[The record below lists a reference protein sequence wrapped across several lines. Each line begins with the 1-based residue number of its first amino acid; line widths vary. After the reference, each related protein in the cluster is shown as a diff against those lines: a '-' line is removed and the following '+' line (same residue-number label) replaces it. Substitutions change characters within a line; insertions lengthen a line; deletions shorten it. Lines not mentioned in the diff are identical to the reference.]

1 MSDFDIAGARKAG
14 YSETEIAD
22 HLAFRKGFDIDSARK
37 AGYDDATIINQLSAR
52 AAPMVQAPAAPQLS
66 PADQGRQRVAN
77 EQSIGDAV
85 LVGAGRTFNQVGAG
99 MKQAW
104 YGLTGNEK
112 AQAELKAEQEDE
124 KRGYD
129 ALQTARPIATS
140 VGEALPSMVV
150 PVGGAGGALATAGKL
165 ALSGAVPSALEY
177 GTPEERAKR
186 AAGSAAG
193 AVIGGQVVPKLAGM
207 AVEVGKAGLKGL
219 AGKITPEAMALAA
232 RAKELGIPVNAA
244 QLGDS
249 KFLKTLAS
257 SIEQMP
263 FTGGAKAAA
272 NQYSAYTNAVGK
284 TFGADVDKI
293 TPEVYNF
300 HKKRLGE
307 QFEDLAARN
316 NLDVNPALKSKLG
329 GIIAEAESTASDDT
343 IRAVKNI
350 FSRVAEQSE
359 SQGGKV
365 AAEVSPILNEAGEA
379 IVKKAASE
387 TPVSTK
393 LPGSAY
399 SSIDSELGRI
409 IKGGGEKGMY
419 AKEMQ
424 KAIREAMD
432 SSISPADQALW
443 TETRNQYKN
452 LKAVR
457 DIVAKDQGGGNIP
470 PTGLMNALNNTEAG
484 KEAMAMGSRGTLGEL
499 GQIGKQ
505 FVRDTVPNSGT
516 PQRLMA
522 MGIIGGGGTLAGYD
536 PATIAGMMA
545 GGATTGRL
553 LNKVMSSPKV
563 IEALGKQGI
572 TLKELAKMPPSKIT
586 QILGGLSGMTVAD
599 QYEEN

>member
-1 MSDFDIAGARKAG
+1 MASFDIEGARKAG
-14 YSETEIAD
+14 YTDAEIAEG
-22 HLAFRKGFDIDSARK
+22 LAAKSGFDLQGARK
-37 AGYDDATIINQLSAR
+37 AGYPDLEIIQRLSA
-52 AAPMVQAPAAPQLS
+52 PQQAPQMS

-77 EQSIGDAV
+77 DMGVAESV
-85 LVGAGRTFNQVGAG
+85 LIGAGRTFNQVGDG
-99 MKQAW
+99 MKQLW
-104 YGLTGNEK
+104 NGLTGDEK
-112 AQAELKAEQEDE
+112 AKAELAAKQADEQ
-124 KRGYD
+124 RGYD

-165 ALSGAVPSALEY
+165 AVSGAVPSALEY
-177 GTPEERAKR
+177 GTAEERAKR
-186 AAGSAAG
+186 AAGAAVG
-193 AVIGGQVVPKLAGM
+193 AVVGGQVIPKLVGAAGH
-207 AVEVGKAGLKGL
+207 AAKAGLKGL
-219 AGKITPEAMALAA
+219 AGRITPEALALAA

-263 FTGGAKAAA
+263 FTGGAKASA
-272 NQYSAYTNAVGK
+272 QQHSAYTNAVGK

-293 TPEVYNF
+293 TPEIYQF
-300 HKKRLGE
+300 HKKRLGS
-307 QFEDLAARN
+307 QFEDLSARN
-316 NLDVNPALKSKLG
+316 NLDVTSDLRQALTK
-329 GIIAEAESTASDDT
+329 IVDQAEATGSDDT

-350 FSRVAEQSE
+350 YGRVTDQAE
-359 SQGGKV
+359 SQGGKI
-365 AAEVSPILNEAGEA
+365 AAEMSPLVDEAGEQ
-379 IVKKAASE
+379 IIKKAASE
-387 TPVSTK
+387 TPVTTK

-399 SSIDSELGRI
+399 SSIDSELGNI

-419 AKEMQ
+419 AKNMQ
-424 KAIREAMD
+424 KMIREAMD
-432 SSISPADQALW
+432 TSISPADQALW
-443 TETRNQYKN
+443 METRNQYKN

-457 DIVAKDQGGGNIP
+457 DIVAKDQGSGNIP
-470 PTGLMNALNNTEAG
+470 PTALMNALNNTEAG
-484 KEAMAMGSRGTLGEL
+484 KEAMAMGTRGTLGEL

-553 LNKVMSSPKV
+553 LNKLMSSPKA

-572 TLKELAKMPPSKIT
+572 TLKELAKLPPEKIT